1 MRARARRFTP
11 AALSLLLLV
20 HCGMKPPEDRARRPW
35 AYLITFSCYGTKL
48 HGRQSGSVDRN
59 HNAWKGRYVD
69 PNRSLRSYEHGLLKS
84 PCGRLDVPERTLVL
98 KVIKNVC
105 SHEEWIAHAVH
116 VRTNHVHLVVA
127 AEINPAALM
136 GKLKAYASRALN
148 SKAGHEA
155 KRWAR
160 HGSLVWLWEPNQVD
174 AAVDYVVRQ
183 QGYPMAVFENMTRW
197 EEHVVA
203 TRRQQ
208 PAPEPRP

>member
-1 MRARARRFTP
+1 VFSQQSRAHEGAGPPVHTGGSVSVIVGALRNE
-11 AALSLLLLV
+11 AA
-20 HCGMKPPEDRARRPW
+20 PEDRARRPW

-105 SHEEWIAHAVH
+105 SHEEWITHAIH

-148 SKAGHEA
+148 SKAVTKRNAGHVTEA
-155 KRWAR
+155 
-160 HGSLVWLWEPNQVD
+160 
-174 AAVDYVVRQ
+174 
-183 QGYPMAVFENMTRW
+183 
-197 EEHVVA
+197 
-203 TRRQQ
+203 
-208 PAPEPRP
+208 